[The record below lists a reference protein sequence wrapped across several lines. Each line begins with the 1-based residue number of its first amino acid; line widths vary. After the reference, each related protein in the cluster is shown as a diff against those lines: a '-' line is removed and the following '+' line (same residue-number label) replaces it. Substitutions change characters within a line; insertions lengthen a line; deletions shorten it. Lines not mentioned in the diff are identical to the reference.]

1 MNKKYFIITALCAMA
16 VFYTAAAY
24 GAALPSSATG
34 TAAALTPPPILEEN
48 RGATAAG
55 PVFLELDVEGII
67 DVATADYL
75 EKGIALAEKE
85 NDAGVLIVMQTP
97 GGLDVSMRKICGKIF
112 ASKVPVITYIYPK
125 GSRAASAGVFILLA
139 SHVAA
144 MAEGTNVGTAHPVDF
159 QGHTASE
166 KITNDAVATI
176 RDWARLRGRNEQWAA
191 DAVLK
196 NVSVSEIEA
205 LKLKVINIIAKDP
218 DNLMKQLDKMKVKVN
233 DREVIISTAG
243 YTLKKVDHTERYKF
257 LHLLSDPNIVYVLFM
272 IGIYGLI
279 YELAN
284 GGTVLFPGIAGAIAI
299 MLAFLGFGS
308 LPIDNTGVILIAIS
322 AVLFFLDLIN
332 PTHGALTVGGIISL
346 TIGSLLLFPSRAMG
360 EEWAVNYLLIA
371 LVVGITV
378 LFFVFVVAAVVR
390 AMKKKTISG
399 VQSILGLKGMAVT
412 AINRVGGVANI
423 GGEEWQ
429 ASSDEDIA
437 AREIVEV
444 LEVNGMKIKVKKIP
458 RNREV

>member
-1 MNKKYFIITALCAMA
+1 MNKKYLFIIALCAVFVFGA
-16 VFYTAAAY
+16 VSNGAVTPAATARAAQ
-24 GAALPSSATG
+24 
-34 TAAALTPPPILEEN
+34 ALTPPPILEEN
-48 RGATAAG
+48 KAAPASH
-55 PVFLELDVEGII
+55 PVFLELDIEGII
-67 DVATADYL
+67 DVAIADYL

-97 GGLDVSMRKICGKIF
+97 GGLDISMRKICDRIF
-112 ASKVPVITYIYPK
+112 ASKVPVITYIYPR
-125 GSRAASAGVFILLA
+125 GSRAASAGVFILIS

-144 MAEGTNVGTAHPVDF
+144 MAEGTNIGTAHPVDY
-159 QGHTASE
+159 QGHSASE

-176 RDWARLRGRNEQWAA
+176 RDWARLRGRNQQWAA

-196 NVSVSEIEA
+196 NVSISEIEA
-205 LKLKVINIIAKDP
+205 FKLKVIDIIAKDP
-218 DNLMKQLDKMKVKVN
+218 ENLMKQLDKMKVKVN
-233 DREVIISTAG
+233 DREVTLNTAG
-243 YTLKKVDHTERYKF
+243 YELRKVEPSARYKF
-257 LHLLSDPNIVYVLFM
+257 LHLLSDPNIVYVLFI

-308 LPIDNTGVILIAIS
+308 LPIDHTGVILIAIA
-322 AVLFFLDLIN
+322 AVLFFLDIIN

-346 TIGSLLLFPSRAMG
+346 TIGSLLLFPNRAMG
-360 EEWAVNYLLIA
+360 EEWAVNYMLIA
-371 LVVGITV
+371 AVVIITV
-378 LFFVFVVAAVVR
+378 VFFVIIVAAVVK

-412 AINRVGGVANI
+412 AINRLGGVANI

-429 ASSDEDIA
+429 AAADEEIA
-437 AREIVEV
+437 ARDIVEV

-458 RNREV
+458 RNKEG